1 MSSVCTT
8 EVAFSVGYVDG
19 PLVNSESKLTKAD
32 IDILTGALL
41 FPKTWIFLFSLLY
54 INKFVPVKSNYNNKN
69 NETI

>member
-41 FPKTWIFLFSLLY
+41 FPKT
-54 INKFVPVKSNYNNKN
+54 
-69 NETI
+69 